1 MHRKIFSRSTG
12 GCWKNALKKAKFDD
26 FREMM
31 RLKLHGKV
39 CRNGWKIRLE
49 RRGRGGYFRKWRS
62 VFREWNGWCVKMKW
76 GCVVVVLDWAT
87 NSFLVYLIYSRFYSR
102 LSFIQFKRGH
112 VNLVEWNRRH
122 DEMALAQRVGKNFT
136 KRIIFILSPNL
147 LPNYSPSHNFNRK
160 ISNQHS
166 LNVFWPPI
174 WPPIWLPV
182 ITLIVA
188 FIIGF
193 TVAVAVAEFSS
204 VTELFPKWK

>member
-1 MHRKIFSRSTG
+1 M
-12 GCWKNALKKAKFDD
+12 
-26 FREMM
+26 E
-31 RLKLHGKV
+31 
-39 CRNGWKIRLE
+39 
-49 RRGRGGYFRKWRS
+49 
-62 VFREWNGWCVKMKW
+62 W

-166 LNVFWPPI
+166 LNVF
-174 WPPIWLPV
+174 
-182 ITLIVA
+182 
-188 FIIGF
+188 
-193 TVAVAVAEFSS
+193 
-204 VTELFPKWK
+204 

>member
-1 MHRKIFSRSTG
+1 
-12 GCWKNALKKAKFDD
+12 
-26 FREMM
+26 
-31 RLKLHGKV
+31 
-39 CRNGWKIRLE
+39 
-49 RRGRGGYFRKWRS
+49 
-62 VFREWNGWCVKMKW
+62 MKW

-174 WPPIWLPV
+174 WLPV

-188 FIIGF
+188 FIVGFIVVFIVGF
-193 TVAVAVAEFSS
+193 TVGFTVGIPWFQEEIAENSNYFAFLIHFVSFFNNIFIKFIFFWYNLLFS
-204 VTELFPKWK
+204 V